1 MLPDP
6 SAKETDPVPEDKPRV
21 TPKGA
26 AKALARRQRLASALR
41 ENLKK
46 RKRQARARKA
56 PGRQE

>member
-1 MLPDP
+1 M
-6 SAKETDPVPEDKPRV
+6 PEDKPRV
-21 TPKGA
+21 TPKGP

-56 PGRQE
+56 PEGEA